1 MTCQA
6 ACEHLIG
13 LLYRRIA
20 RKVGHCEPGSLGG
33 GSTDLL
39 VTSLVPNAEIFS
51 EQRRKNENK
60 LSSVQNPAGGDA
72 SQICSGPVVRRQ
84 GFLLINSSHYRAL
97 GQSIR
102 CPNTWQRMPYF
113 CIKLSFSFIY

>member
-6 ACEHLIG
+6 ECEHLIG
-13 LLYRRIA
+13 LPYRRIA

-51 EQRRKNENK
+51 GQRRKNENK
-60 LSSVQNPAGGDA
+60 LSSVQNPAEKMLRKSALVQWLGDQV
-72 SQICSGPVVRRQ
+72 SCSLTLVITE
-84 GFLLINSSHYRAL
+84 LLDRV
-97 GQSIR
+97 
-102 CPNTWQRMPYF
+102 
-113 CIKLSFSFIY
+113 

>member
-6 ACEHLIG
+6 ACAHLIG

-20 RKVGHCEPGSLGG
+20 HKVGHREPGSLGG

-51 EQRRKNENK
+51 GQRKNNDNK
-60 LSSVQNPAGGDA
+60 FSSVQKILLEEMPCKSALV
-72 SQICSGPVVRRQ
+72 QVVRRP
-84 GFLLINSSHYRAL
+84 GFSLINNSH
-97 GQSIR
+97 
-102 CPNTWQRMPYF
+102 
-113 CIKLSFSFIY
+113 

>member
-51 EQRRKNENK
+51 RQRRKNENK
-60 LSSVQNPAGGDA
+60 LSSGQNPAGVDA
-72 SQICSGPVVRRQ
+72 SQICSGQWLGDKVSCSLTVVITE
-84 GFLLINSSHYRAL
+84 LLDRV
-97 GQSIR
+97 
-102 CPNTWQRMPYF
+102 
-113 CIKLSFSFIY
+113 